1 MIPRLAG
8 VVLMALALGAC
19 DTISNILDEEDDDP
33 FEGQR
38 VSVLALDP
46 VPEADPHIQD
56 LIVRLPPPRATA
68 HWPQLGGFPDHAMHH
83 LLTVGPLEKIWSAG
97 IGAGSSDE
105 FQLAAIPVVAN
116 ERIYAM
122 DAEGQVSSF
131 AVADGEELWQIQSVR
146 EDEEEDA
153 LGGGLAFYRG
163 RLFVTTG
170 AGEVLALDS
179 ADGEVIWRKR
189 VGAPLRAA
197 PTVSNGRLFT
207 VSNDNKLFAL
217 DVDDG
222 RELWTHQGISET
234 ARLFGAASPAV
245 AEDIV
250 IAAYSSG
257 EIFALQVENGRTVWS
272 DTLSIAGRVST
283 LGSLSDI
290 NGSPVVDQGQVLA
303 LSHAGRLVAIDLR
316 RGNRLWEQEL
326 AGTQMP
332 WVAGDFLFV
341 MTVNSEVLCLS
352 RRDGRIRWVRPL
364 TRFEDPE
371 DRTGEMFWS
380 GPLLVSDRLIV
391 TSSRGDALSISPY
404 TGDILGRIE
413 FPDGV
418 ELAPIV
424 ADGTVYVLTND
435 GDIVALK

>member
-1 MIPRLAG
+1 MSPRLVG
-8 VVLMALALGAC
+8 VVFTAIALGAC
-19 DTISNILDEEDDDP
+19 DTISSLFDEEDDDP

-46 VPEADPHIQD
+46 VPEADPRIQD
-56 LIVRLPPPRATA
+56 LIVRLPPPQATI

-83 LLTVGPLEKIWSAG
+83 LLTDGPLEEIWSAG
-97 IGAGSSDE
+97 IGEGSSDE

-116 ERIYAM
+116 GQIYAM

-131 AVADGEELWQIQSVR
+131 AVADGEELWQIQSVP

-153 LGGGLAFYRG
+153 LGGGLAYYRG

-170 AGEVLALDS
+170 AGDVLALDG
-179 ADGEVIWRKR
+179 AEGKEIWRKR

-207 VSNDNKLFAL
+207 VSNDNKLYAL
-217 DVDDG
+217 DIDDG
-222 RELWTHQGISET
+222 HELWTHQGISET

-272 DTLSIAGRVST
+272 DTLSFAGRVST
-283 LGSLSDI
+283 LGTLSDI
-290 NGSPVVDQGQVLA
+290 NGSPVIDHGQVLA

-341 MTVNSEVLCLS
+341 MTVNSEILCLS

-371 DRTGEMFWS
+371 DRTGEIFWS

-391 TSSRGDALSISPY
+391 VSSRGDALSVSPY

-424 ADGTVYVLTND
+424 ADGTVYVLTNE
-435 GDIVALK
+435 GEIVALK